1 MLWVFIGCK
10 RKEGK
15 LAPRDHLCYRRS
27 LYLVLYPPHL
37 NMPTAVDDTE
47 KSDSNSKCILIIA
60 TVAKKGS
67 IVFFFAKAFPIIL
80 ALAHKHLP
88 DHADRGLLI
97 PSVHE
102 VTSRTLDE
110 FEEALHHAFVH
121 EFDGINYEVAV
132 ERGAVPSAAFFRG
145 VFAFCHETVY
155 RCRLAM
161 REEQRAWLEVLGDD
175 KVPRHLRELDSDVVR
190 VWESRTT
197 RYLELVFF
205 HDLEQVVFDCDR
217 KLRVVVDLKQK
228 VVAKSPRQVELDC
241 QAPMSHDAVL
251 L

>member
-1 MLWVFIGCK
+1 MDDPVKSKIF
-10 RKEGK
+10 
-15 LAPRDHLCYRRS
+15 LAKAISPFFVAPFLFLSYLFLGES
-27 LYLVLYPPHL
+27 LVLVREIKYP
-37 NMPTAVDDTE
+37 
-47 KSDSNSKCILIIA
+47 
-60 TVAKKGS
+60 
-67 IVFFFAKAFPIIL
+67 IL

-97 PSVHE
+97 PTVHK

-110 FEEALHHAFVH
+110 FEEALHHVFVH

-145 VFAFCHETVY
+145 IFAFCHETVY

-175 KVPRHLRELDSDVVR
+175 KVPRQLREPDSDVVG
-190 VWESRTT
+190 VGESRTT
-197 RYLELVFF
+197 RDLELIFF
-205 HDLEQVVFDCDR
+205 HDLEQVVSDFHR
-217 KLRVVVDLKQK
+217 ELRVVVDLKQK